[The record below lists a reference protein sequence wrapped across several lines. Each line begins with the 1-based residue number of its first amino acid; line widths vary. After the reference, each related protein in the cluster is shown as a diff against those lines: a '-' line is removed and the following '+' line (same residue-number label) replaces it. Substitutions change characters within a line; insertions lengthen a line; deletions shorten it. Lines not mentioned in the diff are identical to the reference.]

1 MFPRP
6 LEFPQKSDKITPM
19 AQKNPPEQH
28 AFLATALERELLA
41 CISGDGTLTAEE
53 IIGTLPNPAAARN
66 ALDGCLAKRFV
77 AQDTAGRLV
86 LTESGKR
93 QL

>member
-1 MFPRP
+1 
-6 LEFPQKSDKITPM
+6 M
-19 AQKNPPEQH
+19 AQKNPPKQN

-41 CISGDGTLTAEE
+41 LIGGNGTLTAEE
-53 IIGTLPNPAAARN
+53 IVGRFSGERNAAARN

-77 AQDTAGRLV
+77 AQDEAGHLV
-86 LTESGKR
+86 LTESGKK